1 MDKNID
7 MKNKKNKENPLHL
20 MKRLL
25 GYILKNYKFS
35 CIAVLVCI
43 LVSALTTLIATL
55 FIQKLIDSYIIPLTQ
70 SAVHDYA
77 PLAGAL
83 IKLAAVLMVGVL
95 CSYCYNRIMVNVGQG
110 TLKKLRLE
118 LFTNMESLPVKYFD
132 THAHGD
138 IMSVY
143 TNDIDTLRQLISQSI
158 PQVINS
164 CITLVSTFVSMI
176 VLDIP
181 LTIVSVVMVVIML
194 YVTSKLSA
202 LSGKYFVEQQKDIG
216 KVNAYIEEMM
226 EGQKVVKVFCHED
239 KSIEQFKEINNRLRE
254 SANNANKVANI
265 TMPVNGN
272 IGNISYVLCA
282 IVGGILA
289 LSDFSGL
296 TIGTLVAFLSLNK
309 SFTQPVTQIS
319 QQVSSIVMA
328 MAGAGRVFELC
339 DEKPEVDEGFVE
351 LVNVRYNKN
360 NELIETEENTEMW
373 AWKKPA
379 KDGSSAEYTRLAGD
393 VTFDGV
399 DFGYNPDKMVL
410 HDIKMYATP
419 GQKIAFVG
427 STGAGKT
434 TITNLIN
441 RFYDIQDGKI
451 RYDGINI
458 NNIKKNDLNEYFIFP
473 GFVDYVIDFC
483 RDMDVFAYLLTE
495 NSYATTENSLIEAM
509 SVGLPIV
516 VLDNPVERSII
527 KDKINGRIVKSPE
540 EFISVLEWL
549 RCDDNAKKLGES
561 AREYCIRSY
570 SSEHYFNEFYKIC
583 IEGIKKK
590 KHILDLE
597 DIIKDNPFENFLF
610 QAVKEKKLFKQL
622 IKKNNKKILKKIPDI
637 YKEKNK
643 GSIRQFAKYF
653 PECIEL
659 QILERR
665 INNDDN

>member
-1 MDKNID
+1 MPGPMGGRPPRGAKPTVA
-7 MKNKKNKENPLHL
+7 NPGKVF
-20 MKRLL
+20 KRII
-25 GYILKNYKFS
+25 GFVAKNYLLQ
-35 CIAVLVCI
+35 CIVVLVCI
-43 LVSALTTLIATL
+43 VLTVFSTIQGTMFTKTLID
-55 FIQKLIDSYIIPLTQ
+55 QYIMPLMQ
-70 SAVHDYA
+70 QAVPDYTELLHA
-77 PLAGAL
+77 IIRVACFYA
-83 IKLAAVLMVGVL
+83 VGVIAA
-95 CSYCYNRIMVNVGQG
+95 YVNTRMMVYVTQG
-110 TLKKLRLE
+110 TMRSLRDE
-118 LFTNMESLPVKYFD
+118 IFVHMESLPIKYFD

-164 CITLVSTFVSMI
+164 TITLVSTFVSMI

-181 LTIVSVVMVVIML
+181 LTIVSVVMVIIML
-194 YVTSKLSA
+194 YVTSKLSE
-202 LSGKYFVEQQKDIG
+202 LSGRYFVEQQKDIG

-226 EGQKVVKVFCHED
+226 EGQKVVKVFCHEE
-239 KSIEQFKEINNRLRE
+239 KSIEQFKKINDELRE
-254 SANNANKVANI
+254 SANNANKIANI

-328 MAGAGRVFELC
+328 MAGAKRVFELY
-339 DEKPEVDEGFVE
+339 DEKPEADEGKVE
-351 LVNVRYNKN
+351 LVNVKYNNN
-360 NELIETEENTEMW
+360 NELEETKENTMMW
-373 AWKKPA
+373 AWKRPAVDDKPV
-379 KDGSSAEYTRLAGD
+379 DYRRLEGD

-458 NNIKKNDLNEYFIFP
+458 NRIKKDDLRRSLGIVLQDTNLFTETIMENIRYGRLDATDEECIAAARLANADGFIRRLP
-473 GFVDYVIDFC
+473 DGYNTVLHSGGANLSQGQRQLLAIARAAVADPPVLILDEATSSIDTRTERLVQKGMDALMSGRTSFVIAHRLSTVRNADCIMV
-483 RDMDVFAYLLTE
+483 ME
-495 NSYATTENSLIEAM
+495 Q
-509 SVGLPIV
+509 
-516 VLDNPVERSII
+516 
-527 KDKINGRIVKSPE
+527 GRIIERGTHEQLMEEKGKYYQLYTGKS
-540 EFISVLEWL
+540 IS
-549 RCDDNAKKLGES
+549 A
-561 AREYCIRSY
+561 
-570 SSEHYFNEFYKIC
+570 
-583 IEGIKKK
+583 
-590 KHILDLE
+590 
-597 DIIKDNPFENFLF
+597 
-610 QAVKEKKLFKQL
+610 
-622 IKKNNKKILKKIPDI
+622 
-637 YKEKNK
+637 
-643 GSIRQFAKYF
+643 
-653 PECIEL
+653 
-659 QILERR
+659 
-665 INNDDN
+665 

>member
-118 LFTNMESLPVKYFD
+118 LFTNMESLPIKYFD

-360 NELIETEENTEMW
+360 NELIETKENTEMW

-379 KDGSSAEYTRLAGD
+379 KDGNSAEYL
-393 VTFDGV
+393 
-399 DFGYNPDKMVL
+399 
-410 HDIKMYATP
+410 
-419 GQKIAFVG
+419 
-427 STGAGKT
+427 
-434 TITNLIN
+434 
-441 RFYDIQDGKI
+441 
-451 RYDGINI
+451 
-458 NNIKKNDLNEYFIFP
+458 
-473 GFVDYVIDFC
+473 
-483 RDMDVFAYLLTE
+483 
-495 NSYATTENSLIEAM
+495 SLI
-509 SVGLPIV
+509 
-516 VLDNPVERSII
+516 
-527 KDKINGRIVKSPE
+527 
-540 EFISVLEWL
+540 
-549 RCDDNAKKLGES
+549 
-561 AREYCIRSY
+561 
-570 SSEHYFNEFYKIC
+570 
-583 IEGIKKK
+583 
-590 KHILDLE
+590 HI
-597 DIIKDNPFENFLF
+597 
-610 QAVKEKKLFKQL
+610 
-622 IKKNNKKILKKIPDI
+622 
-637 YKEKNK
+637 
-643 GSIRQFAKYF
+643 
-653 PECIEL
+653 
-659 QILERR
+659 
-665 INNDDN
+665 